1 METDGPTRTN
11 TAMTGLGAS
20 PADTPPGKSDM
31 PKSLSQRLDL
41 LLSLPDNWDSYGAA
55 PINPNTISRV
65 EAALRE
71 IFMVV
76 GESAPLPF
84 IAPANDGTIVLEWK
98 TAEGRELTLDIPPDD
113 GPMSFLL
120 ITPESPEPET
130 EGVVGEGWTLTEVIK
145 RLSVG

>member
-1 METDGPTRTN
+1 METNGPSWIN
-11 TAMTGLGAS
+11 TVTTGLGAS

-31 PKSLSQRLDL
+31 PESLSQRLDL

-55 PINPNTISRV
+55 PISPNTISRV

-76 GESAPLPF
+76 GEDTPLPF
-84 IAPANDGTIVLEWK
+84 VAPANDGTIVLEWK
-98 TAEGRELTLDIPPDD
+98 TAEGRELTLDIPPDG

-120 ITPESPEPET
+120 IVPESPEPGM
-130 EGVVGEGWTLTEVIK
+130 EGVVGEGWTLAEVIK
-145 RLSVG
+145 R

>member
-1 METDGPTRTN
+1 MQTDGPARLN
-11 TAMTGLGAS
+11 TATTGRGAS
-20 PADTPPGKSDM
+20 SSDTPSDRSAI

-41 LLSLPDNWDSYGAA
+41 FLSLPDNWDSYGAA
-55 PINPNTISRV
+55 PISPNTISRV

-71 IFMVV
+71 IFTVA
-76 GESAPLPF
+76 GEDAPLPF

-98 TAEGRELTLDIPPDD
+98 TAEGRGLTLDIAPDD

-130 EGVVGEGWTLTEVIK
+130 EGVVGEGWTLAELVK
-145 RLSVG
+145 R